1 MVKLTKDA
9 SDVNFDLDKLNVV
22 LFVSRNKD
30 NKTLKRLK
38 REKYHL
44 LQLRVLKKLSPSFKF
59 LLMTVKL
66 VSFRGCMSLLILDL
80 IQKPLRLCST
90 RCWIKSL
97 IYLHYLRK

>member
-1 MVKLTKDA
+1 MM
-9 SDVNFDLDKLNVV
+9 NFSNSNRDEDFDSDKLNVV

-30 NKTLKRLK
+30 NKHLETFKERK
-38 REKYHL
+38 VSL